1 MKTKRNQIKLHRI
14 TLFFLILLFG
24 INDSFAEGTW
34 KGSYY
39 CKSNDQKIEVTGTHL
54 YIGVAH
60 FKLMPNSN
68 GSFFK
73 HKEDMVII
81 MPIEGDDS
89 AVQFLFFREE
99 EFKYNMRNNST
110 KYEPIANMACERT

>member
-1 MKTKRNQIKLHRI
+1 MNQIKLHRI

-39 CKSNDQKIEVTGTHL
+39 CKSNDQKIEVTDTHL

-60 FKLMPNSN
+60 FKLLPNFDGN
-68 GSFFK
+68 MGTYQ
-73 HKEDMVII
+73 DDIVII
-81 MPIEGDDS
+81 MPIRGDDS
-89 AVQFLFFREE
+89 AASFLFYNFEE
-99 EFKYNMRNNST
+99 LQYNERNNSK
-110 KYEPIANMACERT
+110 KYEPIAHMVCERT